1 MNVNYTEHSLKRMQ
15 QRGIDKR
22 IVQHLLNQGEVQY
35 DGHGCKIFFL
45 NKKNRKFV
53 PKYFSL
59 KDYKKLE
66 KKLASYV
73 VISADDNTVI
83 TVGHRLRR
91 RKK

>member
-15 QRGIDKR
+15 QRGIDKK
-22 IVQHLLNQGEVQY
+22 IVQHLLNQGEIQH

-45 NKKNRKFV
+45 NKKKRKLV

-59 KDYKKLE
+59 VDYKKLD
-66 KKLASYV
+66 KKLKSYV
-73 VISADDNTVI
+73 VLSSDNSTVI
-83 TVGHRLRR
+83 TVGHRFKR